1 MDLSMSIENIWIL
14 SLLPIL
20 LLFTNRKNFLF
31 ILSLAFLIVAS
42 SKITIKQKQEVKY
55 PSNKVYL
62 LIDNSYS
69 MSCDDLKP
77 NRLEFAKKEIKKF
90 LKGVNKDVIVF
101 EFNKFVHIVSA
112 NKINISK
119 YLNKFFENPGKKF
132 PKFSYIDKI
141 KIKKIGTDIKSAINS
156 VKAINKSKKIIIVV
170 SDGGDKKV
178 DGDFIFWGFA
188 TKKGA
193 KVPGFDGV
201 SRLNIIGEKY
211 FRYDE
216 VKKLI
221 KYVNK
226 LNIYS
231 TTTVEKERDISIYF
245 VIIGAVLFL
254 AGLIKKYIFLIL
266 LLILP
271 QTGLRANETL
281 GCIFQF
287 FGLHKMAFSEFK
299 QSKSELSKLKTSIYY
314 IINDECDK
322 AVLILKSM
330 NEYEKQREYNLALCL
345 VREKR
350 YKEAFLKLQN
360 LQREFTGDKKIKKF
374 YLALKEYMDELKKTT
389 IIYQPLKKLKQKET
403 KKKKKTDNNETKNQ
417 YSIIKENPW

>member
-1 MDLSMSIENIWIL
+1 MWIL

-31 ILSLAFLIVAS
+31 ILSLVFLIVAS

-69 MSCDDLKP
+69 MSCDDLEP

-90 LKGVNKDVIVF
+90 LNSVNKEVVTF
-101 EFNKFVHIVSA
+101 EFNKFIHLIST
-112 NKINISK
+112 NKINIPEF
-119 YLNKFFENPGKKF
+119 LNKFFDNPSKKI

-141 KIKKIGTDIKSAINS
+141 KIKRIGTDIKSAINS
-156 VKAINKSKKIIIVV
+156 IKAINKSKKIIIVV

-178 DGDFIFWGFA
+178 DGDFVFWGFA

-201 SRLNIIGEKY
+201 SRLNIIGGKY

-216 VKKLI
+216 VEKVV

-226 LNIYS
+226 INIYS
-231 TTTVEKERDISIYF
+231 TTTVYKDKDISIYF
-245 VIIGAVLFL
+245 VFLGAVLFL

-271 QTGLRANETL
+271 QTELRANETL
-281 GCIFQF
+281 GCIYEF

-322 AVLILKSM
+322 AVPILKSITKFK
-330 NEYEKQREYNLALCL
+330 KQREYNLSLCL
-345 VREKR
+345 VRKKR

-360 LQREFTGDKKIKKF
+360 LQREFSGDRKIKKF
-374 YLALKEYMDELKKTT
+374 YLALKEYMDELKRTT
-389 IIYQPLKKLKQKET
+389 IIYQPLKKAKQEET
-403 KKKKKTDNNETKNQ
+403 KKKKKTDNNETKNK

>member
-1 MDLSMSIENIWIL
+1 MWIL

-119 YLNKFFENPGKKF
+119 YLNKFFDNPGKKF

-201 SRLNIIGEKY
+201 SRLNIIGGKY

-216 VKKLI
+216 VKKLV

-245 VIIGAVLFL
+245 VILGAVLFL

-266 LLILP
+266 LLIFP

-322 AVLILKSM
+322 AVPILKSM

-345 VREKR
+345 VRKKR
-350 YKEAFLKLQN
+350 YKEAFFKLQN
-360 LQREFTGDKKIKKF
+360 LQREFTGDRKIKKF
-374 YLALKEYMDELKKTT
+374 YLALKEYIDELKRTT

-403 KKKKKTDNNETKNQ
+403 KKKKKTDNNKTKNK

>member
-1 MDLSMSIENIWIL
+1 MSIENIWIL

-322 AVLILKSM
+322 AVPILKSM
-330 NEYEKQREYNLALCL
+330 NEYKKQREYNLSLCL
-345 VREKR
+345 VRKKR
-350 YKEAFLKLQN
+350 YKDAFFKLQN
-360 LQREFTGDKKIKKF
+360 LQREFTGDRKIKKF
-374 YLALKEYMDELKKTT
+374 YLALKEYMDELKRTT

-403 KKKKKTDNNETKNQ
+403 KKKKKTDNNETKNK